1 MGLRRRVHSK
11 FVFEAKNSLKMKITQ
26 LLRYMDGPGG
36 RNSQNGKILGMDLK
50 SIKHHTALVPLFAI
64 MGLGMTWVTYY
75 CFRLAS
81 STTDVNWSKRHEP
94 QEYYSTS
101 SLNSP
106 THPELILPRTD
117 AKHPSTGIKLLANYN
132 I

>member
-36 RNSQNGKILGMDLK
+36 RNSQNGKIQGMDLK
-50 SIKHHTALVPLFAI
+50 SIKHHTALIPLFTI

-81 STTDVNWSKRHEP
+81 STTDVNWSKARTP
-94 QEYYSTS
+94 RILQEQAVQ
-101 SLNSP
+101 
-106 THPELILPRTD
+106 IR
-117 AKHPSTGIKLLANYN
+117 
-132 I
+132 